1 MRKTIS
7 SVADCAAPASAE
19 PATNSAIETSYS
31 RLVPNRSAAQPVSG
45 MTVAR
50 ASM

>member
-1 MRKTIS
+1 MS
-7 SVADCAAPASAE
+7 ELMSQANAHSVE
-19 PATNSAIETSYS
+19 PIVNRAIAVRYS

-50 ASM
+50 ASV